1 MSAVVHDAGGSNVA
15 RFYAECD
22 YCGWTS
28 PTGGFVT
35 EAAAEV
41 RAADHNEAAHPLA
54 EPDDDDHLARPALG
68 RTHPYGGS
76 A

>member
-1 MSAVVHDAGGSNVA
+1 MSAVVHDAGGTSVA

-35 EAAAEV
+35 QANAEV

-54 EPDDDDHLARPALG
+54 YPDDDDIRLRPALG
-68 RTHPYGGS
+68 RTHGGGQ
-76 A
+76 